1 VSVQAAIR
9 IPRSVQRASQT
20 HNTSHQSPLTN
31 QQLYEAEEGLWSF
44 TWRS

>member
-1 VSVQAAIR
+1 MSVQAAIR
-9 IPRSVQRASQT
+9 IPRSAPRASLT
-20 HNTSHQSPLTN
+20 RDTNHQSPLTN